1 MAINLIRYQRLQ
13 SVNNLKQGFRVMD
26 GERRREEGMEKD
38 DNSQTFQE
46 HGAI

>member
-13 SVNNLKQGFRVMD
+13 SVNNLKQAFRVKD
-26 GERRREEGMEKD
+26 GERREEGREKD

-46 HGAI
+46 HRAI